1 MSIITW
7 GYGSSG
13 SAEEPALLTNV
24 AQGASSLAGVDSG
37 TADVA
42 LFWDNTAFAADLGIV
57 LNDLAVD
64 PTLETAVM
72 ISLFTDRRAE
82 DGDTLEAGETDRRG
96 WWADTFN
103 EVAGDKIG
111 SRLWRL
117 RRTKRTQEVLLL
129 AEQYAR
135 EALAW
140 LVEDRVA
147 ERLEISASFVGAEG
161 WRLDIVVVRPKADPA
176 KFRYTQT
183 WTAQEVAGTD
193 S

>member
-1 MSIITW
+1 MSIVTW
-7 GYGSSG
+7 GYGDTEG
-13 SAEEPALLTNV
+13 SESQPLTNV
-24 AQGASSLAGVDSG
+24 AQGASSLAAIDAG
-37 TADVA
+37 TADIA
-42 LFWDNTAFAADLGIV
+42 LFWDDEASAADMGIV

-64 PTLETAVM
+64 AGLETAVM
-72 ISLFTDRRAE
+72 LSLFLDRRAE

-96 WWADTFN
+96 WWADEFN
-103 EVAGDKIG
+103 EAAGDRIG

-117 RRTKRTQEVLLL
+117 RRSKRTQEVLTL

-147 ERLEISASFVGAEG
+147 DRVEITASFVGEEG
-161 WRLDIVVVRPKADPA
+161 WRLDIEVFRPRADPA

-183 WTAQEVAGTD
+183 WTAQEAAGTD